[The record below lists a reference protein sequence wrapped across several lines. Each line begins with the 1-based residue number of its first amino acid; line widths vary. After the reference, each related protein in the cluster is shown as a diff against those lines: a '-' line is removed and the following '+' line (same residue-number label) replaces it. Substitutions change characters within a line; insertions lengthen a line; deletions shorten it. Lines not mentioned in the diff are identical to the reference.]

1 MYHIQFIRSYARKKQ
16 RLYRK
21 IGMVFKLYADR
32 IVIGF
37 QYPKTKS
44 SLHLCPFHGLNPH
57 VCQVAIRVDIGE
69 HVKVN
74 FGTCSVSERPLACA
88 HKQNLVFDSIC
99 LTVSVFAVWHNGVT
113 LFIQITD
120 RNTHLQIRFCGM
132 GGQCGIVSH
141 QDRGITSAITDN

>member
-37 QYPKTKS
+37 QYSKTKS

-74 FGTCSVSERPLACA
+74 LVLVRFQRIFKLGHVNVFGQRIAFRQISAHASKGKIVNERKLFPLTAFPVL
-88 HKQNLVFDSIC
+88 HP
-99 LTVSVFAVWHNGVT
+99 
-113 LFIQITD
+113 
-120 RNTHLQIRFCGM
+120 M
-132 GGQCGIVSH
+132 
-141 QDRGITSAITDN
+141 

>member
-1 MYHIQFIRSYARKKQ
+1 MYYIQFIRSYARKKQ

-57 VCQVAIRVDIGE
+57 VCQVPIRVDIGE
-69 HVKVN
+69 YVKVN
-74 FGTCSVSERPLACA
+74 LVLVRFQRIFKLGHTDMFG
-88 HKQNLVFDSIC
+88 
-99 LTVSVFAVWHNGVT
+99 
-113 LFIQITD
+113 
-120 RNTHLQIRFCGM
+120 
-132 GGQCGIVSH
+132 
-141 QDRGITSAITDN
+141 